1 MFTLIPGKINPCIR
15 LQDSIKHELAFI
27 FYHLK
32 CNKNR
37 MNKPYSKRRRL
48 NNLFVD
54 PVLDQSSL

>member
-15 LQDSIKHELAFI
+15 LQVSIKHELAFI

-32 CNKNR
+32 CNENR
-37 MNKPYSKRRRL
+37 MNKPYSKRCL
-48 NNLFVD
+48 NLFAD